1 MTYNHYIVVL
11 SSVCKAY
18 DIAEVP
24 GGSENSGLGMRLP
37 LLQVSVTKPLA
48 SSPSGSEIRLNLSIE
63 RDRKSPNLETIVK
76 EQWSR
81 E

>member
-1 MTYNHYIVVL
+1 M
-11 SSVCKAY
+11 CKAY

-24 GGSENSGLGMRLP
+24 GGSEKSRLGTRLS
-37 LLQVSVTKPLA
+37 LLQVSVTKPLVA
-48 SSPSGSEIRLNLSIE
+48 SPSGSEIRLNL
-63 RDRKSPNLETIVK
+63 RDRKSPNLKTIVK